1 MSNTLYQ
8 RFWAKVNK
16 TDTCW
21 LWTAS
26 TNKGYGQIRLGGSSR
41 KMLLAHR
48 VAYEMLVGPI
58 PEGLQLDHLC
68 RVTLC
73 VNPKHL
79 EPVTLQENVLRGEN
93 FIAKKARQT
102 ECLRGHPLSGA
113 NLYTD
118 SKGYRKCKICNNE
131 SRKRSR
137 RRRKAN
143 Q

>member
-21 LWTAS
+21 LWTACARG
-26 TNKGYGQIRLGGSSR
+26 GYGQISAGGRSR
-41 KMLLAHR
+41 KILSAHR

-58 PEGLQLDHLC
+58 PEGLDLDHLC

-79 EPVTLQENVLRGEN
+79 EPVTHRENLLRGESPS
-93 FIAKKARQT
+93 AKHARKT

-113 NLYTD
+113 NLYTNPRGHR
-118 SKGYRKCKICNNE
+118 SCKICRSE
-131 SRKRSR
+131 HAKRYY

>member
-26 TNKGYGQIRLGGSSR
+26 TRNGYGQIGAGGRFGKNLS
-41 KMLLAHR
+41 AHR

-58 PEGLQLDHLC
+58 PEGLQIDHLC

-102 ECLRGHPLSGA
+102 ECLRGHPFSGA

-118 SKGYRKCKICNNE
+118 PKGKRKCKICHNE
-131 SRKRSR
+131 SSKRYYR
-137 RRRKAN
+137 MRKAN

>member
-26 TNKGYGQIRLGGSSR
+26 ADRGYGQIYAGGRLG
-41 KMLLAHR
+41 KTLLAHR

-58 PEGLQLDHLC
+58 PEGLHLDHLC

-73 VNPKHL
+73 VNPNHL
-79 EPVTLQENVLRGEN
+79 EPVTPRENTLRGESSM
-93 FIAKKARQT
+93 AKRARQT

-113 NLYTD
+113 NLYTN
-118 SKGYRKCKICNNE
+118 SKGGRSCKICKNE
-131 SRKRSR
+131 SAKRLR

>member
-21 LWTAS
+21 LWTACAS
-26 TNKGYGQIRLGGSSR
+26 HGYGRIKVGGGFG
-41 KMLLAHR
+41 KMLQAHR

-58 PEGLQLDHLC
+58 PEGLHLDHLC

-73 VNPKHL
+73 VNPNHL
-79 EPVTLQENVLRGEN
+79 EPVTPRENILRGEN
-93 FIAKKARQT
+93 HVAKRARQT

-113 NLYTD
+113 NLYTN
-118 SKGYRKCKICNNE
+118 SKGGRACKICQNE
-131 SRKRSR
+131 SNKRSYH
-137 RRRKAN
+137 RRKAN

>member
-26 TNKGYGQIRLGGSSR
+26 APHGYGQIKAGG
-41 KMLLAHR
+41 KFVKTLYAHR

-58 PEGLQLDHLC
+58 PEGLHLDHLC
-68 RVTLC
+68 RVTRC

-79 EPVTLQENVLRGEN
+79 EPVTRRENLLRGESPM
-93 FIAKKARQT
+93 AKHARKT
-102 ECLRGHPLSGA
+102 ECLRGHPFSGA
-113 NLYTD
+113 NLYTT
-118 SKGYRKCKICNNE
+118 SKGYRCCRICRNE
-131 SRKRSR
+131 SMKRLR

>member
-21 LWTAS
+21 LWTAAAP
-26 TNKGYGQIRLGGSSR
+26 NGYGQIGAGGKTLR
-41 KMLLAHR
+41 AHR

-73 VNPKHL
+73 VNPNHL
-79 EPVTLQENVLRGEN
+79 EPVTNRENVLRGESPL
-93 FIAKKARQT
+93 AKKARQT

-113 NLYTD
+113 NLYTYPN
-118 SKGYRKCKICNNE
+118 GNRRCKICRNE
-131 SRKRSR
+131 SLKRLYL
-137 RRRKAN
+137 RRKAN

>member
-21 LWTAS
+21 LWTACT
-26 TNKGYGQIRLGGSSR
+26 TNGYGRIGSGEGPG

-48 VAYEMLVGPI
+48 AAYEMIVGPI
-58 PEGLQLDHLC
+58 PEGLDLDHLC

-73 VNPKHL
+73 VNPNHL
-79 EPVTLQENVLRGEN
+79 EPVTHRENVLRGESPV
-93 FIAKKARQT
+93 AKRARQT

-113 NLYTD
+113 NLYTYPN
-118 SKGYRKCKICNNE
+118 GNRRCKICRNE
-131 SRKRSR
+131 SLKRLY

>member
-26 TNKGYGQIRLGGSSR
+26 TIGGYGAIYAGERLG
-41 KMLLAHR
+41 KNLLAHR

-58 PEGLQLDHLC
+58 PEGLYLDHLC

-73 VNPKHL
+73 VNPNHL
-79 EPVTLQENVLRGEN
+79 EPVTQRENVLRGES
-93 FIAKKARQT
+93 FMAKRARQT
-102 ECLRGHPLSGA
+102 ECLLGHPLSGA
-113 NLYTD
+113 NLYTYPN
-118 SKGYRKCKICNNE
+118 GNRRCKICRNE
-131 SRKRSR
+131 SLKRLY

>member
-26 TNKGYGQIRLGGSSR
+26 TIRGYGQIGAGGQFG
-41 KMLLAHR
+41 KTLYAHR

-58 PEGLQLDHLC
+58 PEGLYLDHLC
-68 RVTLC
+68 RVTRC

-79 EPVTLQENVLRGEN
+79 EPVTNRENILRGESSM
-93 FIAKKARQT
+93 AKKARQT

-113 NLYTD
+113 NLYTY
-118 SKGYRKCKICNNE
+118 SNGHRRCRICQSE
-131 SRKRSR
+131 SAKRYY

>member
-21 LWTAS
+21 LWTACAR
-26 TNKGYGQIRLGGSSR
+26 NGYGAINAGGAFG
-41 KMLLAHR
+41 KMLPAHR

-58 PEGLQLDHLC
+58 PEGLHLDHLC

-79 EPVTLQENVLRGEN
+79 EPVTPRENILRGESPM
-93 FIAKKARQT
+93 AKKARQT

-113 NLYTD
+113 NLYTRPNGWR
-118 SKGYRKCKICNNE
+118 SCKICRNE
-131 SRKRSR
+131 SAKRLY

>member
-26 TNKGYGQIRLGGSSR
+26 TIGGYGAIYAGERLG
-41 KMLLAHR
+41 KNLLAHR

-58 PEGLQLDHLC
+58 PEGLYLDHLC

-73 VNPKHL
+73 VNPNHL
-79 EPVTLQENVLRGEN
+79 EPVTPRENLLRGEN
-93 FIAKKARQT
+93 HAAKKSRQT

-113 NLYTD
+113 NLYTYPN
-118 SKGYRKCKICNNE
+118 GNRRCKICRNE
-131 SRKRSR
+131 SLKRLY

>member
-21 LWTAS
+21 LWTACARG
-26 TNKGYGQIRLGGSSR
+26 GYGQISAGGRSR
-41 KMLLAHR
+41 KILSAHR

-58 PEGLQLDHLC
+58 PEGLDLDHLC

-79 EPVTLQENVLRGEN
+79 EPVTHRENLLRGESPS
-93 FIAKKARQT
+93 AKHARKT

-118 SKGYRKCKICNNE
+118 PKGRRQCRICRNE
-131 SRKRSR
+131 SKRLY

>member
-26 TNKGYGQIRLGGSSR
+26 TTNGYGKIHSGGRSR

-58 PEGLQLDHLC
+58 PEGMHLDHLC
-68 RVTLC
+68 RVILC

-93 FIAKKARQT
+93 FIAKRARQT

-113 NLYTD
+113 NLRTN
-118 SKGYRKCKICNNE
+118 SNGHRSCKICISE
-131 SRKRSR
+131 SGKRLY

>member
-21 LWTAS
+21 LWTAA
-26 TNKGYGQIRLGGSSR
+26 TTKGYGKINSGGGLG

-79 EPVTLQENVLRGEN
+79 EPVTNRENVLRGEN

-113 NLYTD
+113 NLYT
-118 SKGYRKCKICNNE
+118 SPKGHRRCKICRNE
-131 SRKRSR
+131 SMKRLY

>member
-26 TNKGYGQIRLGGSSR
+26 TLNGYGQIKAGGR
-41 KMLLAHR
+41 FGKILLAHR

-79 EPVTLQENVLRGEN
+79 EPVLFFE
-93 FIAKKARQT
+93 
-102 ECLRGHPLSGA
+102 PW
-113 NLYTD
+113 
-118 SKGYRKCKICNNE
+118 
-131 SRKRSR
+131 
-137 RRRKAN
+137 
-143 Q
+143 

>member
-1 MSNTLYQ
+1 MSNTLHQ
-8 RFWAKVNK
+8 RFWPKVNK
-16 TDTCW
+16 TETCW

-26 TNKGYGQIRLGGSSR
+26 TKNGYGQIGAGG
-41 KMLLAHR
+41 KHGKPLYAHR
-48 VAYEMLVGPI
+48 VAYELVNGPI
-58 PEGLQLDHLC
+58 PEGLHLDHLC

-73 VNPKHL
+73 VNPAHL
-79 EPVTLQENVLRGEN
+79 EPVTRRENILRGESP
-93 FIAKKARQT
+93 IAKQARKT

-118 SKGYRKCKICNNE
+118 PKGKRSCKICRNE
-131 SRKRSR
+131 AVKRLY